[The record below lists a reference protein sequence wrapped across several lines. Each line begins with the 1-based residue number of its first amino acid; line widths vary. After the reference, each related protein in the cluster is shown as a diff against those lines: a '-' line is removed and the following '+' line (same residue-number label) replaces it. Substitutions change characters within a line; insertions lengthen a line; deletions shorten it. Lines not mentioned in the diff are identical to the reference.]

1 MGGWA
6 CNMVWPDRR
15 EMGGSPRVLRYPLLM
30 LLRRGLFGAL
40 RGLKAVYFPEAST
53 MTMKSII
60 TLANSIIGVSILA
73 MPYCFKQCG
82 IVLATLMVICSGLI
96 VKLSCHILLKSAILA
111 RRRNYELLAFQTYGS
126 LGKLCVEVCMIG
138 FLMGTCI
145 AFFVVMGDLAPP
157 VVAKITGTASTAN
170 LRLVILI
177 ALGIFVTF
185 PLSLLRNVE
194 SLSGLCTVSI
204 GFYCFVLS
212 HIVIASWPSLMHGSW
227 THLVNLWRPAGIF
240 QCLPIFCTALSC
252 QPQIFEIYDALPDP
266 SLATMNDIVKGAVNL
281 CSGCYICVGI
291 FGYIAFAAV
300 EVGGNV
306 LTAFSSSV
314 IVESIKIGF
323 VLSVAVSFPLV
334 IFPCRSS
341 LHSLIYRKGSNPN
354 DSMVSN
360 YIPPDRFNLM
370 TAIIL
375 GITLTMGIMIPDI
388 EFVLGLVGSTI
399 GCVICT
405 IFPALIFMKL
415 TTKNTTERIAAQFC
429 FVVGICILVLGTYV
443 NLQEA
448 NKAPDIETKLA
459 HQEEILNN
467 IVSQPPLP
475 KPANA
480 SGGDEVE
487 ADKVKIDKPSIQV
500 KDENLGPKRIEPKEP
515 EAPREDYADKPKAES
530 EVKSVRSNNVT
541 KDSTMKALPA
551 LETLKQELKVNKTLE
566 AVKDVEEKIKWHD
579 QQEKADKLIEELE
592 KQKEEQKEILEE
604 QKEVLKQMK
613 EQMLPAMEGAP
624 NVPRQDQAVNSN
636 QEPEKSGQNQAP
648 NGGQFH
654 QEVLNNVNVPKNG
667 LNIPLKNVEVNQ
679 QPNVPINE
687 GQPSDHNKRVFNQVN
702 VQLDQLQ
709 KEVPSKEEQNVPPNQ
724 DPGSHQKNSRIGDR
738 PVVQENVPLNQG
750 QVLANQD
757 QNWPQN
763 PSLGQL
769 RVEKSNKPLVQES
782 VNLNQGRIPVNQEQM
797 PSQNFVRENQAHIEQ
812 QQPNDQN
819 HQPLNQPNALPN
831 IPVALNNQ
839 GDSEWEGHP
848 KEADLSNHE
857 HPSNGV
863 IGNAP
868 SDLNSKLRAPIEAGR
883 PLRRSNKKLGGQ
895 NGGDSSSNQKAVND
909 KLPNV
914 RSKFS
919 PSSDLAKDVPSDQ
932 VVPVE
937 GVARDLKE
945 IRAET

>member
-1 MGGWA
+1 M
-6 CNMVWPDRR
+6 
-15 EMGGSPRVLRYPLLM
+15 
-30 LLRRGLFGAL
+30 
-40 RGLKAVYFPEAST
+40 
-53 MTMKSII
+53 
-60 TLANSIIGVSILA
+60 A

-157 VVAKITGTASTAN
+157 VVAKITGVASTAN

-185 PLSLLRNVE
+185 PLSLLRNVD

-341 LHSLIYRKGSNPN
+341 LHSLIYRKGSNPT

-405 IFPALIFMKL
+405 IFPALIFLKL
-415 TTKNTTERIAAQFC
+415 TTKNTTERIAAQVC
-429 FVVGICILVLGTYV
+429 LLVGICILILGTYV

-475 KPANA
+475 KPINSTANEDPGA
-480 SGGDEVE
+480 Q
-487 ADKVKIDKPSIQV
+487 VKIDLPSV
-500 KDENLGPKRIEPKEP
+500 KEKEKDEGPKRIEPKEP
-515 EAPREDYADKPKAES
+515 EAPQEDYENKPKAVN
-530 EVKSVRSNNVT
+530 EVKPVSSNNET
-541 KDSTMKALPA
+541 KDVTPKAKSA
-551 LETLKQELKVNKTLE
+551 LETLQQELKVNKTLE

-604 QKEVLKQMK
+604 QREVLKQMR
-613 EQMLPAMEGAP
+613 EQMLPAKEEVVQA
-624 NVPRQDQAVNSN
+624 PRQDQAANSN
-636 QEPEKSGQNQAP
+636 KEQDQIVQNQERIEGNARQDIQSNPHLQENVAP
-648 NGGQFH
+648 
-654 QEVLNNVNVPKNG
+654 LNNPPRNAEANQPPNVPLKEIQPEDQNGMAFNQMNAQLDQAQNVPSNQAQNIPSHQVQNNPDPRRLVQNVVQDQQRLHPGDKPQVQESIPLNQGLNPVNQMPLNQEQNVPLSQPGLETANQPQVQERVLSNQDPKQQQQNVPKNQAQFG
-667 LNIPLKNVEVNQ
+667 Q
-679 QPNVPINE
+679 QQ
-687 GQPSDHNKRVFNQVN
+687 G
-702 VQLDQLQ
+702 LDQ
-709 KEVPSKEEQNVPPNQ
+709 N
-724 DPGSHQKNSRIGDR
+724 R
-738 PVVQENVPLNQG
+738 
-750 QVLANQD
+750 
-757 QNWPQN
+757 
-763 PSLGQL
+763 
-769 RVEKSNKPLVQES
+769 
-782 VNLNQGRIPVNQEQM
+782 
-797 PSQNFVRENQAHIEQ
+797 
-812 QQPNDQN
+812 
-819 HQPLNQPNALPN
+819 QPLNQPNA
-831 IPVALNNQ
+831 IPQQVQIAPDQ
-839 GDSEWEGHP
+839 GDSEWAGHP
-848 KEADLSNHE
+848 NEVENANME
-857 HPSNGV
+857 QQPQPGAPNGF
-863 IGNAP
+863 GKPNLGANSRPQAP
-868 SDLNSKLRAPIEAGR
+868 VEAGR

-895 NGGDSSSNQKAVND
+895 NLADSLSNQNEVID
-909 KLPNV
+909 KLPNM
-914 RSKFS
+914 RSKYS
-919 PSSDLAKDVPSDQ
+919 PEDNLAKNQEKDLPNAQ